1 MLQPTIRKR
10 ILGIALGLIF
20 LMAITSALSMV
31 MTRRI
36 AHQLDEF
43 SSKYVEAYGH
53 LARMN
58 IRSLEQALALR
69 RLMISRMQSPPDEP
83 SMADQRKIYE
93 AKGQEIEQE
102 AQAAR
107 ALINAIIDDSSTA
120 SDNARLGRID
130 DRIERVISDLHRYLG
145 EEYKRLLMLLEAG
158 NIAEARVSVAR
169 TDALRDDL
177 NQRIEIIRTDMLAL
191 VRGDAVM
198 TMRDQQTAIVISV
211 VLTLLAGILGLIFSL
226 FISTGIT
233 GPVRRLLE
241 GTRAVEAGRLD
252 GSIDVTTRDEIGQLT
267 TAFNNMV
274 EQLRHKERLRE
285 TFGRYV
291 DPRVVEGL
299 IERQSLTASD
309 GERRVMT
316 VLFCDMKGFTSLSEG
331 MTPQGLVKV
340 MNHYL
345 STMSGPIRSHRG
357 IIDKY
362 IGDAI
367 MAYWGP
373 PFTEHSEQARLAC
386 LAAVEMADRGAAL
399 RTELPELLGVRT
411 VPSDCDVRIGVATGE
426 VLVGSIGSE
435 FMMSYTVMGDAVNLA
450 SRLENVNKIYGT
462 HSLASEPAIAAAG
475 DADRGSRDRPAGG
488 GRTDQT
494 RSRVRD
500 HGPQGRARRE
510 AAGAAGAICRGTR
523 RLSRAAL
530 GRGTSGVP
538 RGARSGPRRRAV
550 AGAGQA
556 RRGFSGQSAAC
567 GLGRRV
573 ASRSEVIGRAAL
585 MPRDTPARCCKTPAA
600 PARTSDAWCPGSS
613 RCASPAH
620 SQPAHSAPSAAC
632 PWCWR
637 RR

>member
-1 MLQPTIRKR
+1 
-10 ILGIALGLIF
+10 
-20 LMAITSALSMV
+20 MAITSVLSTV
-31 MTRRI
+31 MTRKI

-58 IRSLEQALALR
+58 VRSLEQSLALQR
-69 RLMISRMQSPPDEP
+69 MVIAKMQSPPDNAGF
-83 SMADQRKIYE
+83 ADRQKIYE
-93 AKGQEIEQE
+93 AKGLEIEQE

-107 ALINAIIDDSSTA
+107 SLINAIIEDTSTE

-130 DRIERVISDLHRYLG
+130 DRIEHVNGDLRRYLS
-145 EEYKRLLMLLEAG
+145 EEYKRLLSPLEAG
-158 NIAEARVSVAR
+158 NFPEVRSILARSD
-169 TDALRDDL
+169 TFRDEF
-177 NQRIEIIRTDMLAL
+177 NQKVEEIRTDMLAQ
-191 VRGDAVM
+191 VRGDSVV
-198 TMRDQQTAIVISV
+198 TMRDQQTAITISAI
-211 VLTLLAGILGLIFSL
+211 LTGLAAILGLMFSL

-233 GPVRRLLE
+233 TPVRRLLD

-267 TAFNNMV
+267 AAFNNMV

-299 IERQSLTASD
+299 IDPKSLTASD

-316 VLFCDMKGFTSLSEG
+316 VLFCDMKGFTGLSEG
-331 MTPQGLVKV
+331 MTPKGLVKV

-373 PFTEHSEQARLAC
+373 PFTENDEQARLAC
-386 LAAVEMADRGAAL
+386 LAAVEMAQRGVAL

-411 VPSDCDVRIGVATGE
+411 IPSDCTIRIGIATGE

-450 SRLENVNKIYGT
+450 SRLEGANKIYGSS
-462 HSLASEPAIAAAG
+462 SLASEPTIKAAG
-475 DADRGSRDRPAGG
+475 DAVAFREIDRLIVVGQSHPEAVFEIMGRKDELDDNQSRLQERYAEGLAAY
-488 GRTDQT
+488 
-494 RSRVRD
+494 
-500 HGPQGRARRE
+500 RARHWDDARQ
-510 AAGAAGAICRGTR
+510 AFD
-523 RLSRAAL
+523 AAL
-530 GRGTSGVP
+530 EAFPGD
-538 RGARSGPRRRAV
+538 GPSTAM
-550 AGAGQA
+550 A
-556 RRGFSGQSAAC
+556 
-567 GLGRRV
+567 RRV
-573 ASRSEVIGRAAL
+573 AQFQAN
-585 MPRDTPARCCKTPAA
+585 PPPA
-600 PARTSDAWCPGSS
+600 DWDGAW
-613 RCASPAH
+613 RLD
-620 SQPAHSAPSAAC
+620 QK
-632 PWCWR
+632 
-637 RR
+637 